1 MNLVFNLNKFSNKIL
16 LSSFIILVF
25 YMLFLTV
32 PDYEF
37 NNINNNNSK
46 IDRFYFV
53 ISNHIGI
60 HNGTIQ
66 PTSFRAKILTLCQMI
81 ISYSIL
87 II

>member
-16 LSSFIILVF
+16 LSLFIILVF

-32 PDYEF
+32 PDNEF
-37 NNINNNNSK
+37 DNVNNNNSK
-46 IDRFYFV
+46 IDRLFFV
-53 ISNHIGI
+53 LSNHVGS
-60 HNGTIQ
+60 HNGTIKAN
-66 PTSFRAKILTLCQMI
+66 SFRAKILTLCQMF

>member
-16 LSSFIILVF
+16 LSLFIILVF

-32 PDYEF
+32 PDNEF
-37 NNINNNNSK
+37 DNVNNNNSK
-46 IDRFYFV
+46 IDRLFFV
-53 ISNHIGI
+53 LSNHVGF

-66 PTSFRAKILTLCQMI
+66 PISFRAKILSLCQMF

>member
-16 LSSFIILVF
+16 LSLFIILVF

-32 PDYEF
+32 PDNEF
-37 NNINNNNSK
+37 KNINNNNSK
-46 IDRFYFV
+46 IDRFFFV
-53 ISNHIGI
+53 LSNHVGS

-66 PTSFRAKILTLCQMI
+66 PSSFRSKILSLCQMF

>member
-16 LSSFIILVF
+16 LSFFIILVF
-25 YMLFLTV
+25 YMFFLTV

-53 ISNHIGI
+53 ISNHIGF

-66 PTSFRAKILTLCQMI
+66 PISFRAKILTLCQMF

>member
-16 LSSFIILVF
+16 LSLFIILVF

-53 ISNHIGI
+53 ISNHID
-60 HNGTIQ
+60 
-66 PTSFRAKILTLCQMI
+66 
-81 ISYSIL
+81 
-87 II
+87 

>member
-16 LSSFIILVF
+16 LSLFIILVF

-32 PDYEF
+32 PDNEF
-37 NNINNNNSK
+37 DNVNNNNSK
-46 IDRFYFV
+46 IDRLFLV
-53 ISNHIGI
+53 LSNHVGS

-66 PTSFRAKILTLCQMI
+66 PISFRAKILTLCQMF